1 MFNFRNFDKIFNEM
15 FSERMSLSSSFL
27 DDKNWTKKTYKS
39 PDGSF
44 SYTYMTRNTEGDDL
58 IDLKDKL
65 ILAIEDQNF
74 EEAVELRDKIKKLEE
89 NKEKIFELQSKLDE
103 SIKNQEFEKSI
114 EYRDQINK
122 LK

>member
-1 MFNFRNFDKIFNEM
+1 MFNFRDFDKIFNEM
-15 FSERMSLSSSFL
+15 FSEGTGGFNLEN
-27 DDKNWTKKTYKS
+27 KNWSKKTYKS

-44 SYTYMTRNTEGDDL
+44 SYTFMTHKNKSDEL
-58 IDLKDKL
+58 YDLKEKL
-65 ILAIEDQNF
+65 NYAIEDQNF